1 MFSFIPII
9 QQAKTGELRNIKGK
23 TLSIWWQE
31 EAFEVG
37 LIYLQLIHCDWELAV
52 TNILFNDIGI
62 FHDKGTAIQKHGSQA
77 EYYREVPLI
86 RRFHDFLKRR
96 VKMQLSFSVTSE
108 TWSPYHHNSVDSGT
122 LKLYY
127 W

>member
-1 MFSFIPII
+1 
-9 QQAKTGELRNIKGK
+9 
-23 TLSIWWQE
+23 
-31 EAFEVG
+31 VG

-62 FHDKGTAIQKHGSQA
+62 FDDKGTAIQKHGSQA

-108 TWSPYHHNSVDSGT
+108 T
-122 LKLYY
+122 
-127 W
+127 